1 MAAAAVVVGA
11 VAAATANVAVGLL
24 RLLLH
29 PWVAG
34 RCCGCCGWA
43 AMAAAK
49 AAVATAA
56 TARRIFFPTN
66 GGTKPKPS
74 VQPRSSSSGV
84 TLKGYSGA
92 VRAADLFP

>member
-1 MAAAAVVVGA
+1 MAAVAVVVGA
-11 VAAATANVAVGLL
+11 VAAATANAAVGLP

-29 PWVAG
+29 TWVAG
-34 RCCGCCGWA
+34 RCCGCCGA
-43 AMAAAK
+43 VMAAAK
-49 AAVATAA
+49 AAVAIAA
-56 TARRIFFPTN
+56 AARRIFFPTN

-74 VQPRSSSSGV
+74 EQPRSSTSGV